1 MRLIIQS
8 RSVLLCFDER
18 IWDPGILYSWRFDAS
33 MEEQI
38 MFGINNITRPCNLI
52 KNMMARNND
61 FIILGLILKK
71 ERNRFTIGWRVRLRY
86 PKHRRNSL
94 LHRFYLMF
102 GFVTKNLCLSLFIFD
117 VRSMYERLLYVTLI
131 NE

>member
-1 MRLIIQS
+1 MRLIFNLEVCYC
-8 RSVLLCFDER
+8 VLMSGFGTRAYYTHGGLTH
-18 IWDPGILYSWRFDAS
+18 

-38 MFGINNITRPCNLI
+38 MFGINNITRTCNLI
-52 KNMMARNND
+52 KNMMARNDD

-86 PKHRRNSL
+86 PKHPRNSL

-102 GFVTKNLCLSLFIFD
+102 GFVTKNLCLSLFIFY
-117 VRSMYERLLYVTLI
+117 VRSMYEQLLYVT
-131 NE
+131 